1 MGKPRIVLA
10 DDDGDFLHALQSLLT
25 SEFDIVASVGD
36 GHALI
41 GAAVAHKPDLIVTDI
56 SMPLLSGLRA
66 TRQLRRDSPN
76 IPIVFLTIREEPAFV
91 AEAQKLG
98 VSGYV
103 VKRSAASDLIL
114 AMRTVLQGG
123 SFISADL
130 RRFRSTLGL
139 VRLASKLAK
148 RTVKTRNS
156 PSCHHGTSRISSRFP
171 VTTPSYEGE

>member
-10 DDDGDFLHALQSLLT
+10 DDDGDFLHALQTLLT

-41 GAAVAHKPDLIVTDI
+41 EAAAVHKPDLIVTDI

-66 TRQLRRDSPN
+66 ARQLRRDQPS
-76 IPIVFLTIREEPAFV
+76 IPIIFLTIREEPAFV

-98 VSGYV
+98 ASGYV
-103 VKRSAASDLIL
+103 VKRSAASDLML
-114 AMRTVLQGG
+114 AMRTVLLGG

-130 RRFRSTLGL
+130 R
-139 VRLASKLAK
+139 
-148 RTVKTRNS
+148 NS
-156 PSCHHGTSRISSRFP
+156 NPSLDS
-171 VTTPSYEGE
+171 